1 MSVQLIQDGC
11 IPLEKLLKVI
21 FNHTTVTFYGNIL
34 GTLMFWRASSN
45 FVYAFENKQEKYFL
59 RFSYDQENSIE
70 QITAELEFMEYLKS
84 NHYPCVSPILS
95 VNGKYIETVQKSEGT
110 YFAVV
115 FSSAKGNTLDENIT
129 ELQCEDWGRSLAS
142 LHQLSRVYEPSD
154 TKRSNWQDI
163 LRKIDDMLQRYPE
176 EQEAIEELGKLTER
190 LQSFPISNSN
200 YGLIHYDFQL
210 DNIFYEENNRVF
222 SVIDFDDAVYSWY
235 VHEIVTAL
243 DDFLGDDMNLEN
255 FQVKSFLKG
264 YSSVIPL
271 SDEDINQFP
280 YFQRFMK
287 LYRFSKLLWSL
298 EGSDVTDTPKWLDD
312 VKLKFARVRDEL
324 RRGFQEQR

>member
-1 MSVQLIQDGC
+1 MMKLSNMVKGLASDAVAKSLIQNWEHD
-11 IPLEKLLKVI
+11 E
-21 FNHTTVTFYGNIL
+21 

-59 RFSYDQENSIE
+59 RFSYDQENSFE
-70 QITAELEFMEYLKS
+70 QITAELEFMKYLKS

-95 VNGKYIETVQKSEGT
+95 VNEKYIETVQNSERT

-115 FSSAKGNTLDENIT
+115 FSSAKGITLNENIT
-129 ELQCEDWGRSLAS
+129 EVQCEDWGRSLAF
-142 LHQLSRVYEPSD
+142 LHQLSRVYEPVS
-154 TKRSNWQDI
+154 TKRFNWQDI
-163 LRKIDDMLQRYPE
+163 LRKIDAMLQAFPDE
-176 EQEAIEELGKLTER
+176 KEAIEELGKLIER
-190 LQSFPISNSN
+190 LQSFPISKSN

-210 DNIFYEENNRVF
+210 DNIFYEEKNRSF

-235 VHEIVTAL
+235 AHDIVTAL

-298 EGSDVTDTPKWLDD
+298 EGSEVSDAPKWLDD

-324 RRGFQEQR
+324 RLGFQEQR

>member
-1 MSVQLIQDGC
+1 MMKLSNMVKGLASDAVAKSLIQNWKHD
-11 IPLEKLLKVI
+11 E
-21 FNHTTVTFYGNIL
+21 

-59 RFSYDQENSIE
+59 RFSYDEENSFE
-70 QITAELEFMEYLKS
+70 QITAELEFMRYLKS

-95 VNGKYIETVQKSEGT
+95 RSGKYIETVQNSERT

-115 FSSAKGNTLDENIT
+115 FSSAKGITLNENIT
-129 ELQCEDWGRSLAS
+129 EVQCEDWGRSLAS
-142 LHQLSRVYEPSD
+142 LHQLSKVYVPSD

-163 LRKIDDMLQRYPE
+163 LQRINDMLQRYPE
-176 EQEAIEELGKLTER
+176 EQEAIEELDILTER
-190 LQSFPISNSN
+190 FQLFPISNSN

-210 DNIFYEENNRVF
+210 DNIFYEENNRAF

-235 VHEIVTAL
+235 THDIVTAL
-243 DDFLGDDMNLEN
+243 DDFLGDDMNLDN
-255 FQVKSFLKG
+255 SQVKSFLKG
-264 YSSVIPL
+264 YYSVIPL
-271 SDEDINQFP
+271 SNEDIYQFP
-280 YFQRFMK
+280 YFQRLMK

-298 EGSDVTDTPKWLDD
+298 EGSEIADAPKWFDD

-324 RRGFQEQR
+324 RLGFQE

>member
-1 MSVQLIQDGC
+1 MMKLSNMVKGLASDAVAKSLIQNWEHD
-11 IPLEKLLKVI
+11 E
-21 FNHTTVTFYGNIL
+21 

-45 FVYAFENKQEKYFL
+45 FVYAFEHKQEKYFL
-59 RFSYDQENSIE
+59 RFSYDQENSFE
-70 QITAELEFMEYLKS
+70 QITAELEFMKYLKS

-95 VNGKYIETVQKSEGT
+95 VNEKYIETVQNSERT

-115 FSSAKGNTLDENIT
+115 FSSAKGITLNENIT
-129 ELQCEDWGRSLAS
+129 EVQCEDWGRSLAS

-163 LRKIDDMLQRYPE
+163 LQKINDMLQRYPE
-176 EQEAIEELGKLTER
+176 EKEAIEELDILTER

-210 DNIFYEENNRVF
+210 DNIFYAENNRAF

-235 VHEIVTAL
+235 AHDIVTAL
-243 DDFLGDDMNLEN
+243 DDFLGDDMNLDN
-255 FQVKSFLKG
+255 SQVKSFLKG
-264 YSSVIPL
+264 YYSVIPL
-271 SDEDINQFP
+271 SNDDINQFP
-280 YFQRFMK
+280 YFQRLMK

-298 EGSDVTDTPKWLDD
+298 EGSEVADAPKWLDD
-312 VKLKFARVRDEL
+312 VKLKFARVRDNL
-324 RRGFQEQR
+324 RREFQGQR